1 MVSGAV
7 HGLTVAILVIL
18 LLYLVIGGVL
28 WVKNRYELHFCFKIE
43 HKGDKKNFQ
52 YGHPAGGG
60 LALSRL
66 SSEEM
71 DAILNSE
78 KQENSSRIERAASL
92 FKGRQ
97 QKR

>member
-7 HGLTVAILVIL
+7 HGLTVAILVII

-28 WVKNRYELHFCFKIE
+28 WVKNRYEFHFCFSITN
-43 HKGDKKNFQ
+43 KGKEKELQ
-52 YGHPAGGG
+52 YGSPAGGG

-78 KQENSSRIERAASL
+78 NHGNGSRIEQAASL